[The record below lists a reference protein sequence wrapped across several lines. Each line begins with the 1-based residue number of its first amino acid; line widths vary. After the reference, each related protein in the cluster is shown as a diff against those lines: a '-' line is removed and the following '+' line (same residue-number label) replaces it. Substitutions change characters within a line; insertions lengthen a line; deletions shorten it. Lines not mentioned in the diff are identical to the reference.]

1 MTRYRRRVA
10 LVDSEPEIWREFDID
25 GRMPQRSL
33 HIALQTIMGWRES
46 HLHAF
51 TDADPDR
58 PSTQGRRWESPDF
71 AAENGALSEDAATVD
86 QVLSNLGTLW
96 YEYDFGDGWVHR
108 LDVVERRPDA
118 PLLAPVV
125 LLDGANRG
133 PFEDAGGTHGY
144 RDKLA
149 ALADP
154 QHLEHREVTGWVRAT
169 VGPWAPLSPGAFDLV
184 GVQSELNLMF
194 NPQGSG
200 LSPYDM
206 SGLVKSDELRRPG
219 DVTDASPIVE
229 LAAQLPPPIR
239 SELRQHLHRT
249 GVLEPLEPLEF
260 DDETAARIVRPFT
273 WLMEAVGPDGLAL
286 TAAGWMPPATVLAG
300 MTELGLLD
308 DWMGAGNRE
317 DLTPPISELRD
328 AAQRLGLV
336 RVQKGRLLLS
346 AAAKKA
352 LGDARAQLQLI
363 ARGLYRKLSDAES
376 DAAAL
381 LLLAVADG
389 TPLVERWHAIAF
401 GLEVCGWQSST
412 RLAFTERDIAHVTF
426 HPQRVLDLLGEA
438 LRRQHPATASDDLR
452 LFARA
457 GLR

>member
-1 MTRYRRRVA
+1 MTRYRLRVA
-10 LVDSEPEIWREFDID
+10 LVDSDPEIWREFDIE
-25 GRMPQRSL
+25 GQMPLRML

-51 TDADPDR
+51 TDTDPDQ
-58 PSTQGRRWESPDF
+58 PSTRGRRWESPDF
-71 AAENGALSEDAATVD
+71 ADDNSALSEDAATVD
-86 QVLSNLGTLW
+86 QVLSSLDTLW

-108 LDVVERRPDA
+108 LDVVERQPDA

-133 PFEDAGGTHGY
+133 PFEDAGGIHGY

-154 QHLEHREVTGWVRAT
+154 QHPEHRDIADWVRAT

-184 GVQSELNLMF
+184 GAQSELNLMF

-219 DVTDASPIVE
+219 DVGDESPIVE

-239 SELRQHLHRT
+239 SELRQHLHLT
-249 GVLEPLEPLEF
+249 GVLEPLEF
-260 DDETAARIVRPFT
+260 DDETAARIVRPFA
-273 WLMEAVGPDGLAL
+273 WLMDAVGPDGLAL
-286 TAAGWMPPATVLAG
+286 TDAGWMPPGTVLTG

-308 DWMGAGNRE
+308 DWIGTGNRE
-317 DLTPPISELRD
+317 ELTPPISELRG
-328 AAQRLGLV
+328 AAQRLGLM

-352 LGDARAQLQLI
+352 LGDPRGQLQLI
-363 ARGLYRKLSDAES
+363 TRGVYRKLSDAES

-389 TPLVERWHAIAF
+389 TAPDERWHAIAF
-401 GLEVCGWQSST
+401 GLAQCGWQSST
-412 RLAFTERDIAHVTF
+412 RLAFTERDIAHATF
-426 HPQRVLDLLGEA
+426 HPQRVLDLLGDS
-438 LRRQHPATASDDLR
+438 LQRQHPASAADDLR

-457 GLR
+457 ALR

>member
-1 MTRYRRRVA
+1 MTRYRLRVA

-25 GRMPQRSL
+25 GRMPLRSL
-33 HIALQTIMGWRES
+33 HIALQTIIGWRES

-51 TDADPDR
+51 TDTDPDR
-58 PSTQGRRWESPDF
+58 PAALGRRWESPGF
-71 AAENGALSEDAATVD
+71 ASDNGALSEDAATVD
-86 QVLSNLGTLW
+86 QVLSNLDTLW
-96 YEYDFGDGWVHR
+96 YDFGDGWVHR
-108 LDVVERRPDA
+108 LDVVDRQPDA

-133 PFEDAGGTHGY
+133 PFEDAGGIHGY
-144 RDKLA
+144 AEKVA

-154 QHLEHREVTGWVRAT
+154 QHPEHREITDWARAT
-169 VGPWAPLSPGAFDLV
+169 IGPWAPRSPGAFDLV

-206 SGLVKSDELRRPG
+206 SGLVKSDEMRRPG
-219 DVTDASPIVE
+219 DVTDESPIVE

-239 SELRQHLHRT
+239 SELRQHLHLT
-249 GVLEPLEPLEF
+249 GVLEPLEL
-260 DDETAARIVRPFT
+260 DDETAARIVRPYA
-273 WLMEAVGPDGLAL
+273 WLMDAVGPDGLAL

-300 MTELGLLD
+300 ITELGLLD
-308 DWMGAGNRE
+308 DWIGAGNRE

-352 LGDARAQLQLI
+352 LGDPRAQLQLI

-376 DAAAL
+376 DAATL
-381 LLLAVADG
+381 LLVAVADG
-389 TPLVERWHAIAF
+389 TPPGERWYAIAF

-412 RLAFTERDIAHVTF
+412 RLAFTERDITHVTF

-457 GLR
+457 ALR

>member
-1 MTRYRRRVA
+1 MTRYRLRVA

-25 GRMPQRSL
+25 GRMPLRML
-33 HIALQTIMGWRES
+33 HIALQTIVGWRES

-51 TDADPDR
+51 TDTDPDQ

-71 AAENGALSEDAATVD
+71 AAESRALSEDAATVD

-108 LDVVERRPDA
+108 LDVVERQPDS

-133 PFEDAGGTHGY
+133 PFEDAGGIAGY

-154 QHLEHREVTGWVRAT
+154 QHPEHREISDWVRAT

-184 GVQSELNLMF
+184 GAQSELNLMF

-219 DVTDASPIVE
+219 DVTDESPIVE

-239 SELRQHLHRT
+239 SELRQHLHLT
-249 GVLEPLEPLEF
+249 HVLEPLEV
-260 DDETAARIVRPFT
+260 DDETAARIVRPFA
-273 WLMEAVGPDGLAL
+273 WLMDAVGPDGLAL
-286 TAAGWMPPATVLAG
+286 TAAGWMPPTTVLAG
-300 MTELGLLD
+300 MTELDLLD
-308 DWMGAGNRE
+308 DWIGAGNRE
-317 DLTPPISELRD
+317 DLTPPISELRG
-328 AAQRLGLV
+328 AAQRLGLM
-336 RVQKGRLLLS
+336 RVHKGRLLLS

-363 ARGLYRKLSDAES
+363 TRGVYRKLSDAES
-376 DAAAL
+376 DAATL

-389 TPLVERWHAIAF
+389 TPPGERWRAIAF
-401 GLEVCGWQSST
+401 GLEICGWQSST
-412 RLAFTERDIAHVTF
+412 RLAFTEPQIEYVVFSA
-426 HPQRVLDLLGEA
+426 QRVLDLISRSL
-438 LRRQHPATASDDLR
+438 LRRGGDEADLR
-452 LFARA
+452 LFAKLA
-457 GLR
+457 LH